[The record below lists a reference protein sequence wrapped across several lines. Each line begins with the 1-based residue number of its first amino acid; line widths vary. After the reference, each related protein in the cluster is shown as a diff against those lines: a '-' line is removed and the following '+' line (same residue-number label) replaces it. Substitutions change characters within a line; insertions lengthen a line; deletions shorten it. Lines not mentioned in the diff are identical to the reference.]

1 MELLITGIISDM
13 SLPDAARN
21 LPLELHV
28 KEETFY
34 NLIVTYSIEGLLKDE
49 QINSLYEEEA
59 IKKRIY
65 DLLRYQLEEINRVFC
80 DQGIEIL
87 NSRIQGVRYLDAN
100 IVKVEIVEELEDVI
114 PRTKTGKKSKRK
126 PMKTFVI
133 APDLEFVQETASR
146 IATKE
151 LARIYTELMEIM
163 PNKKFMSEVLGIEPT
178 ENDELLI
185 EAFLDQYSNLWLATG
200 KEKDLLLEK
209 FRHRIELVI
218 AKRSS
223 DKDETQ

>member
-1 MELLITGIISDM
+1 MEFLITGSISDM
-13 SLPDAARN
+13 SLPDVVRN
-21 LPLELHV
+21 SPSELQV

-34 NLIVTYSIEGLLKDE
+34 NLIVSYNIEGLLKDE
-49 QINSLYEEEA
+49 HINSLYEEEA
-59 IKKRIY
+59 LKKRIY
-65 DLLRYQLEEINRVFC
+65 DLLRYQLKEINRVFC

-100 IVKVEIVEELEDVI
+100 TVKVQIVEELEDVI

-126 PMKTFVI
+126 PMRTFVI

-151 LARIYTELMEIM
+151 LARIYTELMEII
-163 PNKKFMSEVLGIEPT
+163 PNKKFMSEVLEIEPT
-178 ENDELLI
+178 ENDELLV
-185 EAFLDQYSNLWLATG
+185 EAFLDQYSTLWLATG

-218 AKRSS
+218 AKRSATKS
-223 DKDETQ
+223 ETQ